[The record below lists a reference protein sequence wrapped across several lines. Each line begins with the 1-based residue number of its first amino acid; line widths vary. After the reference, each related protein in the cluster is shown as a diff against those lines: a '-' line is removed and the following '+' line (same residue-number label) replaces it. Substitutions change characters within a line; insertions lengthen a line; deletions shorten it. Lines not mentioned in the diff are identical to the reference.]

1 MRLSDFA
8 TPLLRHPFGAA
19 WRRGRAA
26 ALGMLAAVL
35 PLVLAGASHA
45 APTQRTQPT
54 RPVGFQAP
62 GAG

>member
-19 WRRGRAA
+19 WRRGRA
-26 ALGMLAAVL
+26 LGMLAAVL

-45 APTQRTQPT
+45 APTQPIQPIQPT
-54 RPVGFQAP
+54 QSAQPVSA
-62 GAG
+62 